1 MRSSPTKYHHSGDSV
16 YHGDYRDEL
25 DLMKYVNKYK
35 YRRECL
41 ILKVLGVKI

>member
-16 YHGDYRDEL
+16 YDGDYGDEL
-25 DLMKYVNKYK
+25 DRMKYVNKYK
-35 YRRECL
+35 HRCECL